1 MGGEGVDRGWD
12 GWMASPTQ
20 WTWVWVNSGSWWW
33 TGRPGMLHSM
43 GSQRVRHNWA
53 TEHKVKV
60 QLHSFI
66 FWYPFFPIPFIEL
79 YDGFDFW
86 TPWWLMMLNIF
97 SCAYWPYAYLLL
109 RMSTQIIYPFLN
121 WFIFLIIELE
131 ESWMC
136 VVSVTQSCPTLLKP
150 PRTVGHQSPLSMG
163 FSRQEHWCGLFPT
176 LADLPNPGIELIFLG
191 FPALAGRF
199 FTTVP
204 CGKPKESLIYSS

>member
-1 MGGEGVDRGWD
+1 MWSD
-12 GWMASPTQ
+12 T
-20 WTWVWVNSGSWWW
+20 SWWFLFA
-33 TGRPGMLHSM
+33 PL
-43 GSQRVRHNWA
+43 QR
-53 TEHKVKV
+53 
-60 QLHSFI
+60 
-66 FWYPFFPIPFIEL
+66 
-79 YDGFDFW
+79 
-86 TPWWLMMLNIF
+86 LMMLNIF

-150 PRTVGHQSPLSMG
+150 PWTVGHQSPLSMG
-163 FSRQEHWCGLFPT
+163 FSRQEHWCGLSFPT

-204 CGKPKESLIYSS
+204 SGKPKLYSATRNLFEENTSDHFILQL